1 MYDVTSRA
9 SFDNVVMWL
18 NELDVYANPNVVKM
32 LVANK
37 VDKPGRVVTAQ
48 EGLEFAQNRRMM
60 FIEARLDAWLRW
72 CCVWDSR

>member
-1 MYDVTSRA
+1 
-9 SFDNVVMWL
+9 MWL

-60 FIEARLDAWLRW
+60 FIEARFDAWL
-72 CCVWDSR
+72 